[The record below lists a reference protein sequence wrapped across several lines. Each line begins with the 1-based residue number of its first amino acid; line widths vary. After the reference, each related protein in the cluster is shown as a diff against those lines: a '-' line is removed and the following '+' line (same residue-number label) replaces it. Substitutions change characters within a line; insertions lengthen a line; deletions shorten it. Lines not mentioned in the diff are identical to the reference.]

1 MKNKK
6 EFELLSNLKYEI
18 NTEVTKDSVIK
29 IRDTFLNSIQTQIL
43 DTKEKEVIKA
53 LEFLGWRKDKWQ
65 EEFEDKIV
73 EQGREGIDF
82 MNEDLAYLVKKY
94 LGEENDDYDCHH
106 TPDLKIKC
114 KDGAILIERI
124 DKC

>member
-6 EFELLSNLKYEI
+6 EFELLNNLKYEI
-18 NTEVTKDSVIK
+18 HTEVTKDCVIK
-29 IRDTFLNSIQTQIL
+29 IKEMFLTTTQTQFL

-65 EEFEDKIV
+65 EEFEDRL
-73 EQGREGIDF
+73 ER
-82 MNEDLAYLVKKY
+82 NHDLRIANPKMTDIYALINQYFNTNKV
-94 LGEENDDYDCHH
+94 
-106 TPDLKIKC
+106 KIKC

-124 DKC
+124 KC